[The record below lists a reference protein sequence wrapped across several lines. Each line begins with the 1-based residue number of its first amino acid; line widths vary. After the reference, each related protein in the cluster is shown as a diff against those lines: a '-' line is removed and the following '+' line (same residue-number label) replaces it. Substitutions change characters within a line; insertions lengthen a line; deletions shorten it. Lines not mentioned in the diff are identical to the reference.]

1 MSDRESHPE
10 RDPADSTVTVRVRGG
25 DPDDERD
32 SDTDGGR
39 VTEVSVERGTVLRDA
54 LLDAG
59 LSPYTRLTKRANC
72 GGRGLCATCGVR
84 IRSSEPTADHWH
96 DDLAARFGYPRL
108 SCQIRV
114 DEPMTVELVEKT
126 VWGGRE

>member
-1 MSDRESHPE
+1 MTDRDSRPESDPT
-10 RDPADSTVTVRVRGG
+10 DSTVTVRVR
-25 DPDDERD
+25 
-32 SDTDGGR
+32 DTDGDR
-39 VTEVSVERGTVLRDA
+39 VTDLSVERGTVLRDA

-59 LSPYTRLTKRANC
+59 ISPYARLTKRVNC

-84 IRSSEPTADHWH
+84 VRSGEPTADHWH

-108 SCQIRV
+108 SCQIHV
-114 DEPMTVELVEKT
+114 DESMTVELVEKE

>member
-1 MSDRESHPE
+1 MDDPESRPE
-10 RDPADSTVTVRVRGG
+10 RDPAGPTVTVRVR
-25 DPDDERD
+25 
-32 SDTDGGR
+32 DTDGKR
-39 VTEVSVERGTVLRDA
+39 VTDLSVERGTVLRDA
-54 LLDAG
+54 LLEAG
-59 LSPYTRLTKRANC
+59 ISPYARLTKRANC

-84 IRSSEPTADHWH
+84 IRSGEPTAHHWH

-114 DEPMTVELVEKT
+114 DESMTVELVEKT

>member
-1 MSDRESHPE
+1 MSDRESRPE
-10 RDPADSTVTVRVRGG
+10 RDPAGPTVTVRVRDARDG
-25 DPDDERD
+25 DA
-32 SDTDGGR
+32 DGDR
-39 VTEVSVERGTVLRDA
+39 VTDLDVERGTVLRDA

-59 LSPYTRLTKRANC
+59 LSPYARLTKRVNC

-84 IRSSEPTADHWH
+84 VRSGEPTSDHWH

-108 SCQIRV
+108 SCQLRV
-114 DEPMTVELVEKT
+114 DEPMTVELVEKV